1 MSQANKKGAGARGKK
16 AGGKG
21 PADDKGEDPVLQAVV
36 SFAWSMCLSMADAKL
51 RTMREN
57 GY

>member
-21 PADDKGEDPVLQAVV
+21 PADDKGEDVLQAVV
-36 SFAWSMCLSMADAKL
+36 SFPRPMRLTMAAAKL
-51 RTMREN
+51 PAMQANR
-57 GY
+57 Y